1 MEMRRSVCH
10 CKHGY
15 DGGCTRSF
23 DDRTAA
29 MVDGNTSAMGVS
41 VNVPFVPYSV
51 GDGFVTMV
59 KVFLL
64 VVLYE
69 GPLST
74 KIFVST

>member
-1 MEMRRSVCH
+1 
-10 CKHGY
+10 
-15 DGGCTRSF
+15 
-23 DDRTAA
+23 

-69 GPLST
+69 RGAVEYQNFCKYLS
-74 KIFVST
+74 K

>member
-1 MEMRRSVCH
+1 
-10 CKHGY
+10 
-15 DGGCTRSF
+15 
-23 DDRTAA
+23 

-41 VNVPFVPYSV
+41 VNVPFVPYS